1 MTQVKKTETKAIVRL
16 LCIYSDG
23 NASPGPGEIVEI
35 DAQEAERLVSIRA
48 AEYVKK

>member
-1 MTQVKKTETKAIVRL
+1 MPPVKKPEAKTSVRL

-23 NASPGPGEIVEI
+23 GSSPGPGQVVELE
-35 DAQEAERLVSIRA
+35 AQEAERLISIKA